1 MAYLVESGFAD
12 LIADFHLCQVLD
24 VRFLVNMKKRP
35 EILQVAPLVAKISAV
50 E

>member
-24 VRFLVNMKKRP
+24 VRFLVNMKIDLKHYN
-35 EILQVAPLVAKISAV
+35 LLLWSQK
-50 E
+50 